1 MVIAVGDEGRQRMH
15 VVRVLNN
22 RNFIRLKDRGK
33 KTRASCQGNGVQT
46 DLRDTAGLLPDDHNK
61 AKAKSQEFFGFPV
74 HIKFMFVPYCSLM
87 SVQKHHVSKKTMYI
101 TLI

>member
-1 MVIAVGDEGRQRMH
+1 MVVAVGDEGRQRMH

-46 DLRDTAGLLPDDHNK
+46 DLRDTSTLVPDHTISEYHHK
-61 AKAKSQEFFGFPV
+61 QSHTKFLV
-74 HIKFMFVPYCSLM
+74 HIKVMFTLYCSLL
-87 SVQKHHVSKKTMYI
+87 SVQQHYV
-101 TLI
+101 